1 MALPLTSPMQRIK
14 LVLLI
19 GLERAR
25 EKQIFL
31 RAFDQCRCVFAENG
45 LRGLAMAMVL
55 KPDVVVCRRDA
66 SLIPASFIRH
76 EILGANSRC
85 KVLMLDGEKILQ

>member
-1 MALPLTSPMQRIK
+1 
-14 LVLLI
+14 
-19 GLERAR
+19 
-25 EKQIFL
+25 
-31 RAFDQCRCVFAENG
+31 